1 MPAVH
6 RPATQ
11 SPEVQAAAL
20 GMLGILRLG
29 DRAVGE
35 RRPPRSEC
43 SAHRGSAI
51 ARWRAWAAALGM
63 LGILRLGDR
72 AGGGPG
78 PPRSECSAY
87 CGSAIARLASV
98 SRHARNARHTAARR
112 SRGWRAWAAALR

>member
-11 SPEVQAAAL
+11 SPEVQAATL

-43 SAHRGSAI
+43 SA
-51 ARWRAWAAALGM
+51 
-63 LGILRLGDR
+63 
-72 AGGGPG
+72 
-78 PPRSECSAY
+78 Y

-98 SRHARNARHTAARR
+98 GRRAPLAIGPRLGDRRELGDDVVVAADGAVPGE
-112 SRGWRAWAAALR
+112 RGLGDAPCVGRAGGY